1 MKSRNANMKA
11 QRRHLGALEF
21 INDILL
27 ARARLAQARSDLAV
41 ANARAQTAKR
51 RGDRNG
57 PVAHSARKQA
67 RHAEMEFMRAG
78 NILAK
83 MEKQYFASVQH
94 AQSGRKSLPA
104 QVKRSAH
111 AVRLMK
117 EKKPVI
123 VFRGYP
129 IQPAN
134 APVNKKQN
142 PING

>member
-1 MKSRNANMKA
+1 MKT
-11 QRRHLGALEF
+11 QRRHLGALEI

-27 ARARLAQARSDLAV
+27 ARARLAQAKSDLAM

-57 PVAHSARKQA
+57 PAAHSARKQA
-67 RHAEMEFMRAG
+67 RHAEMEFVRAG
-78 NILAK
+78 SILAK
-83 MEKQYFASVQH
+83 MEKKYFATIQH
-94 AQSGRKSLPA
+94 AEPGRKQLPA
-104 QVKRSAH
+104 QAKRSAH

-134 APVNKKQN
+134 VPAQKKQP

>member
-1 MKSRNANMKA
+1 MKT

-27 ARARLAQARSDLAV
+27 ARARLAQAKSDLAV

-57 PVAHSARKQA
+57 PVAHSARKNA
-67 RHAEMEFMRAG
+67 RHAEMEVIRAG

-83 MEKQYFASVQH
+83 MEKQYFASVQQ
-94 AQSGRKSLPA
+94 AELGRKPLPA
-104 QVKRSAH
+104 QAKRSAH
-111 AVRLMK
+111 AVRLVK
-117 EKKPVI
+117 DKKPVI

-134 APVNKKQN
+134 PPVQKKQH